1 MKRNFAVA
9 EAIFAAGCFWGIE
22 EAFRKVPGVTD
33 AEVGYTGGTTE
44 HPTYEFICS
53 GTTGHAEAVRVE
65 FDDTQVTYDQLLDI
79 FFQIHDPRQVN
90 RQGPDVGT
98 QYRSAIF
105 YKDEGQRIAAAAAK
119 SKLSEQLSGGD
130 AIATEITEASVF
142 WPAEDYHQQ
151 YFAKQRSRGGLFSRF
166 TGS

>member
-1 MKRNFAVA
+1 MA
-9 EAIFAAGCFWGIE
+9 EATFAAGCFWGVE

-33 AEVGYTGGTTE
+33 ASVGYTGGATQT
-44 HPTYEFICS
+44 PTYEQICS
-53 GTTGHAEAVRVE
+53 GTTGHAEAIHIV
-65 FDDTQVTYDQLLDI
+65 FDETQVSFEDLLGV

-105 YKDEGQRIAAAAAK
+105 FHDASQETAARTVKQTVDEALPA
-119 SKLSEQLSGGD
+119 GD
-130 AIATEITEASVF
+130 PVATEIVPAATF

-151 YFAKQRSRGGLFSRF
+151 YVAKQRGGGLLGRLM
-166 TGS
+166 GD

>member
-1 MKRNFAVA
+1 MA
-9 EAIFAAGCFWGIE
+9 EATFAAGCFWGVE

-33 AEVGYTGGTTE
+33 ASVGYTGGATQT
-44 HPTYEFICS
+44 PTYEQICS
-53 GTTGHAEAVRVE
+53 GTTGHAEAIHIV
-65 FDDTQVTYDQLLDI
+65 FDETQVSFEDLLGV

-105 YKDEGQRIAAAAAK
+105 FHDASQETAARTVKQTVGETLPA
-119 SKLSEQLSGGD
+119 GD
-130 AIATEITEASVF
+130 PVATEIVPAATF

-151 YFAKQRSRGGLFSRF
+151 YFAKQRGGGLLGRLM
-166 TGS
+166 GD